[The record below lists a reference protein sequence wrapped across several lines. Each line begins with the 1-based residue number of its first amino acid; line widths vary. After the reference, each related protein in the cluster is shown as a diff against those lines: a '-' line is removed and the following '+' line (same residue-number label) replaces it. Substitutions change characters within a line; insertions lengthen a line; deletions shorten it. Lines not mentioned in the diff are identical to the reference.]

1 MKKQIHSYEYPR
13 PALTVDIVVFGVTD
27 VGLSLLLIRRGE
39 GPFKGRWALPGG
51 FVGMNENLLQAA
63 SRELLEETGLKAAHL
78 EQLSA
83 FGDVKRDPRG
93 RVVTVA
99 FFAVIKAEDVV
110 LQAGTDAVEAK
121 WMPAFKTNNLAFDH
135 DDIVDFAV
143 ERVRSRMYTED
154 FILKLLPQTFTLTDV
169 QKLYESFLNQKL
181 DKRNFRKQ
189 LLASGRLRKTRK
201 KMTNVAYRSPTMYT
215 RRDALKREA

>member
-1 MKKQIHSYEYPR
+1 MKKSFYSAARAR
-13 PALTVDIVVFGVTD
+13 PVLAVDVVVFGVTPS
-27 VGLSLLLIRRGE
+27 GLSLLLIRRGE

-51 FVGMNENLLQAA
+51 FVSVDESLKRAA
-63 SRELLEETGLKAAHL
+63 SRELSEETGLKAVHL

-93 RVVTVA
+93 RVVTIA

-110 LQAGTDAVEAK
+110 LEAGTDAVEAK
-121 WMPAFKTNNLAFDH
+121 WLPVFQNRSLAFDH
-135 DDIVDFAV
+135 NDIVDFAI
-143 ERVRSRMYTED
+143 RHVRSRMYSED
-154 FILKLLPQTFTLTDV
+154 FILKLLPKSFTLTDV
-169 QKLYESFLNQKL
+169 QKLYESFLNQRL

-201 KMTNVAYRSPTMYT
+201 KMTNVAYRSPAIYT
-215 RRDALKREA
+215 RRDSMKGEV